1 MNENIRYMSFFKS
14 SKVCHRQQGI
24 TPKLAWAQYSNA
36 YDRLYY
42 QNDKFHT
49 LSLYLSGGEQT
60 HRTDIRSELGGAGKF
75 CLMPQGSESRW
86 QLGDPQQ
93 FMHLY
98 FTDSHL
104 KQLALQ
110 VFDTDPRQLALPD
123 LTFFSQPALEA
134 MYRQQMLLMDW
145 SAPESHLAMAQM
157 SDTILVNLLQST
169 GLTKPLG
176 IIKGGLA
183 PKVAKQVQDFM
194 QANFHRQI
202 YLHELAELAQ
212 LSEYHF
218 TRMFKAHF
226 ARTPQEYLMQLRI
239 EQVKHLLTGPMKLA
253 DIALACGFSNQS
265 HMGRFFKQL
274 VGMTPTAYQKCLGV
288 R

>member
-1 MNENIRYMSFFKS
+1 MDKNAKYMNFFQS
-14 SKVCHRQQGI
+14 SKVCLRQQGI
-24 TPKLAWAQYSNA
+24 TPKLAWAQYGNA
-36 YDRLYY
+36 FDRLYY
-42 QNDKFHT
+42 QNDEFHT
-49 LSLYLSGGEQT
+49 LSLYIAGGEQT
-60 HRTDIRSELGGAGKF
+60 ERLDIRAERGGPGKF

-86 QLGDPQQ
+86 QLGEPQQ

-98 FTDSHL
+98 FSDDHL
-104 KQLALQ
+104 KQLALK
-110 VFDTDPRQLALPD
+110 VFDIDPRQLALPD
-123 LTFFSQPALEA
+123 LTFFSHGALEA
-134 MYRQQMLLMDW
+134 IYRQQIQQIDW
-145 SAPESHLAMAQM
+145 SMPESHLAMAQL
-157 SDTILVNLLQST
+157 SDTILVNLLQSS
-169 GLTKPLG
+169 GLTKS
-176 IIKGGLA
+176 IAIVKGGLA

-194 QANFHRQI
+194 QANYHRQI

-253 DIALACGFSNQS
+253 DIALACGFANQS
-265 HMGRFFKQL
+265 HMGRYFKHL
-274 VGMTPTAYQKCLGV
+274 VGMTPSAYQKCLGV